1 MPPSSVHFNGS
12 VNLPDAE
19 TVMREI
25 SSRIPTGVRRMT
37 DGETGERNYWIHF
50 QIQKFL
56 AMPELETVS
65 SGQAYETDDQSAPAM
80 PQLRLADGVSPDAV
94 NWPDLGYADAYIESF
109 QTFRAL
115 QEDGTIPADVRFQV
129 QYPTPIAPLA
139 GSIVPEDLPRL
150 AMSYEA
156 ALLADL
162 DKAIATIGH
171 DRCAVQWDVAVEFGL
186 LEDAFGPGTSPPLDE
201 IAASLARCADHVPD
215 DVPVGM
221 HLCYGDY
228 GHQHFKQPDSLDL
241 QVRLVNAVLAAA
253 HRTVNWFSFTV
264 PQGRGDEDYFAPL
277 RDLQAGQDTE
287 LYFAL
292 VPYYPDDQPPG
303 TTAEQVRLDR
313 RSARAVVLGVPRVGH
328 LHRMRDGP
336 GRVGRCSDAARP
348 SPRASREHQLT
359 TGVGLTVEEF
369 EPAPALRGVVHRA
382 ADFHER
388 GAAPLRRL
396 ESPLAGV
403 VLIVSLGPDMEIDGR
418 ADGLVRR
425 RGVGPAH
432 GHRPLRRAGRL
443 PALPRPDRSAPA
455 AGRPG
460 NRARQSAG
468 PARRRAGAR
477 LRPSCKSASRTL
489 RTPPNGTPSPSS
501 SSAPVCPSNP
511 RRRPRSTM
519 P

>member
-186 LEDAFGPGTSPPLDE
+186 LEDAFGPGTSPPLEE

-241 QVRLVNAVLAAA
+241 QVRLVNAVLAAGTPDGQLVLVHGA
-253 HRTVNWFSFTV
+253 PR
-264 PQGRGDEDYFAPL
+264 PRGRGLFRTAQRPSGRAGHRAVL
-277 RDLQAGQDTE
+277 RAR
-287 LYFAL
+287 AL
-292 VPYYPDDQPPG
+292 LPG
-303 TTAEQVRLDR
+303 RPATGHDRGTGPVDR
-313 RSARAVVLGVPRVGH
+313 RSVSAVVLGVPRVGH
-328 LHRMRDGP
+328 LHRMRDGS
-336 GRVGRCSDAARP
+336 GRVGRCSEVARPAPRAARQ
-348 SPRASREHQLT
+348 HQLT

-369 EPAPALRGVVHRA
+369 EPAAALRGVVHRA
-382 ADFHER
+382 ADFHEQT
-388 GAAPLRRL
+388 LRRFGG
-396 ESPLAGV
+396 S
-403 VLIVSLGPDMEIDGR
+403 
-418 ADGLVRR
+418 
-425 RGVGPAH
+425 
-432 GHRPLRRAGRL
+432 
-443 PALPRPDRSAPA
+443 
-455 AGRPG
+455 
-460 NRARQSAG
+460 RARW
-468 PARRRAGAR
+468 PAW
-477 LRPSCKSASRTL
+477 S
-489 RTPPNGTPSPSS
+489 
-501 SSAPVCPSNP
+501 
-511 RRRPRSTM
+511 
-519 P
+519 